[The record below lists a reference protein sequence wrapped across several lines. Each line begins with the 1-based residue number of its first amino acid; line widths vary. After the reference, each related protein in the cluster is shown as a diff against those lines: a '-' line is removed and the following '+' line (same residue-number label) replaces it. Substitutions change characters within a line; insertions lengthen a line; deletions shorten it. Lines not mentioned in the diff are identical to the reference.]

1 MHGTNKSNQIYM
13 ELINQIRMDKIEIK
27 KETVISA
34 YKNANKE
41 EKEFLE
47 HMFGGDIFKQLNVQ
61 IRIKTFKDALDELH
75 SRSDNGDNHAK
86 ILIDEYNYI
95 ARNYVSCDLLAYC
108 KLRIITEALN
118 EGWKPKFNQG
128 EKRFYPN
135 FRLQTKEELE
145 LQDNF
150 SIRIVGRGGYS
161 ALAYS
166 GLAYA
171 YADHA
176 SSYSDTSYGSRL
188 TFKDQKLAEY
198 AGNQFI
204 ELYAEYCFNPLNI

>member
-1 MHGTNKSNQIYM
+1 
-13 ELINQIRMDKIEIK
+13 MDKIEIK
-27 KETVISA
+27 KETVFSA

-95 ARNYVSCDLLAYC
+95 ARNSVSCDLLAYC

-118 EGWKPKFNQG
+118 EGWRPKFNQG

-150 SIRIVGRGGYS
+150 SSRVVGRGGYS
-161 ALAYS
+161 AHAYY
-166 GLAYA
+166 GLVCANA
-171 YADHA
+171 FNA
-176 SSYSDTSYGSRL
+176 SSLSYSSYGSRL
-188 TFKDQKLAEY
+188 AFKDQKLAEY
-198 AGNQFI
+198 ASNQFI

>member
-1 MHGTNKSNQIYM
+1 
-13 ELINQIRMDKIEIK
+13 MDKVEIK
-27 KETVISA
+27 KETVFSA

-47 HMFGGDIFKQLNVQ
+47 HMFGGDIFKQLNQ

-95 ARNYVSCDLLAYC
+95 ARNSVSCDLLAYC

-118 EGWKPKFNQG
+118 EGWRPKFNHG
-128 EKRFYPN
+128 EKRWYPD
-135 FRLQTKEELE
+135 FRMQTKEEIE
-145 LQDNF
+145 LQDKF
-150 SIRIVGRGGYS
+150 SSRVVGRGGHSAVAFYGLVY
-161 ALAYS
+161 ALAGY
-166 GLAYA
+166 
-171 YADHA
+171 A
-176 SSYSDTSYGSRL
+176 SSISNTSFGSRL
-188 TFKDQKLAEY
+188 AFKDQKLAEY
-198 AGNQFI
+198 AGTQFI

>member
-1 MHGTNKSNQIYM
+1 
-13 ELINQIRMDKIEIK
+13 MDKIEIK
-27 KETVISA
+27 KETVFSA

-95 ARNYVSCDLLAYC
+95 ARNSVSCDLLAYC

-118 EGWKPKFNQG
+118 EGWRPKFNHG
-128 EKRFYPN
+128 EKRWYPD
-135 FRLQTKEELE
+135 FRMQTKEEIE
-145 LQDNF
+145 LQDKF
-150 SIRIVGRGGYS
+150 SSRVVGRGGHY
-161 ALAYS
+161 ACAYY
-166 GLAYA
+166 GLVCAVAYG
-171 YADHA
+171 A
-176 SSYSDTSYGSRL
+176 SSHSYAHYGSRL
-188 TFKDQKLAEY
+188 AFKDQKLAEY

>member
-1 MHGTNKSNQIYM
+1 M

-108 KLRIITEALN
+108 KLRIIAEALN
-118 EGWKPKFNQG
+118 EGWRPEITQG
-128 EKRFYPN
+128 ERRWYPY
-135 FRLQTKEELE
+135 FILCTKEEF
-145 LQDNF
+145 DNNTYN
-150 SIRIVGRGGYS
+150 SPSRVVVRGGVN
-161 ALAYS
+161 AGAYY
-166 GLAYA
+166 GLV
-171 YADHA
+171 YADAYNA
-176 SSYSDTSYGSRL
+176 SSYSDPYYGSRL
-188 TFKDQKLAEY
+188 AFKNNDLAEY
-198 AGNQFI
+198 AGRQFI
-204 ELYAEYCFNPLNI
+204 DVYADYYSTH

>member
-1 MHGTNKSNQIYM
+1 
-13 ELINQIRMDKIEIK
+13 MDKIEIK
-27 KETVISA
+27 KETVFSA

-95 ARNYVSCDLLAYC
+95 ARNTVSVSCDLLAYC

-118 EGWKPKFNQG
+118 EGWRPKFNQG

-150 SIRIVGRGGYS
+150 SSRVVGRGGGVAGAYDGLVCAYVGITSSNSS
-161 ALAYS
+161 A
-166 GLAYA
+166 
-171 YADHA
+171 H
-176 SSYSDTSYGSRL
+176 YGSRL
-188 TFKDQKLAEY
+188 AFKDQKLAEY
-198 AGNQFI
+198 ASNQFI

>member
-1 MHGTNKSNQIYM
+1 
-13 ELINQIRMDKIEIK
+13 MDKIEIK
-27 KETVISA
+27 KETVFSA

-61 IRIKTFKDALDELH
+61 IRIKDFKDALDELH

-95 ARNYVSCDLLAYC
+95 ARNSVSCDLLAYC

-118 EGWKPKFNQG
+118 EGWRPKFNQG

-150 SIRIVGRGGYS
+150 SNRVVGRGGS
-161 ALAYS
+161 S
-166 GLAYA
+166 AYA
-171 YADHA
+171 CFGLVCANAYNA
-176 SSYSDTSYGSRL
+176 SSVSYTSCGSRL
-188 TFKDQKLAEY
+188 AFKDQKLAEY
-198 AGNQFI
+198 ASNQFI

>member
-1 MHGTNKSNQIYM
+1 
-13 ELINQIRMDKIEIK
+13 MDKIEIK
-27 KETVISA
+27 KETVFSA

-47 HMFGGDIFKQLNVQ
+47 HMFGEDIFKQLNVQ

-95 ARNYVSCDLLAYC
+95 ARNSVSCDLLAYC

-150 SIRIVGRGGYS
+150 SSRVVGRGGS
-161 ALAYS
+161 FANAYC
-166 GLAYA
+166 GLVYA
-171 YADHA
+171 YALYA
-176 SSYSDTSYGSRL
+176 SSSSNAHYGSRL
-188 TFKDQKLAEY
+188 AFKDQKLAEY

>member
-1 MHGTNKSNQIYM
+1 
-13 ELINQIRMDKIEIK
+13 MDKIEIK
-27 KETVISA
+27 KETVFSA

-95 ARNYVSCDLLAYC
+95 ARNTVSVSCDLLAYC

-118 EGWKPKFNQG
+118 EGWRPKFNQG

-150 SIRIVGRGGYS
+150 SSRVVGRGGGVAGAYDGLVCAS
-161 ALAYS
+161 AS
-166 GLAYA
+166 N
-171 YADHA
+171 A
-176 SSYSDTSYGSRL
+176 SSYSSTYYGSRL
-188 TFKDQKLAEY
+188 AFI
-198 AGNQFI
+198 GNLEF
-204 ELYAEYCFNPLNI
+204 EE

>member
-1 MHGTNKSNQIYM
+1 
-13 ELINQIRMDKIEIK
+13 MDKIEIK
-27 KETVISA
+27 KETVFSA

-95 ARNYVSCDLLAYC
+95 ACNTVSVSCDLLAYC

-150 SIRIVGRGGYS
+150 SSRVVGRGGCN
-161 ALAYS
+161 
-166 GLAYA
+166 AYA
-171 YADHA
+171 YFGLVYAYALNA
-176 SSYSDTSYGSRL
+176 SSFSSTSFGSRL
-188 TFKDQKLAEY
+188 AFKDQKLAEY